1 MNVDATISQG
11 FSTLATVARDDNG
24 EVIQVWAK
32 LHELCS
38 PLQAEVATVL
48 WTLQIA
54 IEKKWDQITVEG
66 DAKICIDSLVPMSSK
81 GKQVHWCITLIIN
94 SLKISK
100 SFMSY
105 KFCWISRKYNGAGA
119 AHTSTK
125 RTGTKLRN
133 KKRTNNNITHLIHT
147 TCHT

>member
-1 MNVDATISQG
+1 MNVDATISHG

-32 LHELCS
+32 LQELCS

-66 DAKICIDSLVPMSSK
+66 DAKICIDSLVPISSK
-81 GKQVHWCITLIIN
+81 RKQLVH
-94 SLKISK
+94 
-100 SFMSY
+100 
-105 KFCWISRKYNGAGA
+105 
-119 AHTSTK
+119 
-125 RTGTKLRN
+125 
-133 KKRTNNNITHLIHT
+133 HLNHK
-147 TCHT
+147 